1 LAEKGEMMTL
11 SFTRNKVVGVEP
23 LEDGSLSI
31 IWRLVDSLTEAEIR
45 LKVRPPDLEISE
57 ARAQLERFPHLEC
70 PRAADSIQKVVG
82 VRVGPGL
89 RKIVHGLM
97 GGKGGCAELIE
108 GVLECGNAVIL
119 HFTVPQIQANAQ
131 GSEEERRKRYQEM
144 LRSNP
149 RLVRS
154 CIAFADDSP
163 LLK

>member
-1 LAEKGEMMTL
+1 MTL
-11 SFTRNKVVGVEP
+11 SFRRNKVVGVEV
-23 LEDGSLSI
+23 LEEGSLLVS
-31 IWRLVDSLTEAEIR
+31 WRLVDTLTEAEIR
-45 LKVRPPDLEISE
+45 LNVRVPDLEITGAE
-57 ARAQLERFPHLEC
+57 ARLERFPHPEC
-70 PRAADSIQKVVG
+70 PAALDSIQKVVG

-97 GGKGGCAELIE
+97 GGTAGCLELIE

-119 HFTVPQIQANAQ
+119 HFTVPQIQANAV
-131 GSEEERRKRYQEM
+131 GNEEERRRKYQEM
-144 LRSNP
+144 LRFNP